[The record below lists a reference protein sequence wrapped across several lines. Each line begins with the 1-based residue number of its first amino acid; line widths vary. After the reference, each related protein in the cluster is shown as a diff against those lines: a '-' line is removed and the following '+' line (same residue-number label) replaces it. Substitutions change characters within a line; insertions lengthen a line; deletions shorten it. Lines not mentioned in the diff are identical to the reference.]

1 MSDLGTGFRVRVR
14 ARIKGLKLGFKVG
27 IKVRVRKFRFRA
39 RDKVY
44 I

>member
-1 MSDLGTGFRVRVR
+1 M

-39 RDKVY
+39 RDKAY